1 MFVFAGPVMTT
12 DPVTPVLPSPGITEG
27 ESVKL
32 VTQYPEHG
40 PKGGAPSALEP
51 SGQPTP
57 IIPFPD
63 PLGTIASISES
74 LNPVMNPETPPK
86 LTTTPAAEDPKP
98 IPWIAT
104 LVPGLP

>member
-1 MFVFAGPVMTT
+1 MFAAHPVGAGT
-12 DPVTPVLPSPGITEG
+12 DELDIVTAPVTPVLPSPGITVG
-27 ESVKL
+27 VTVKSI
-32 VTQYPEHG
+32 TQVPEHG
-40 PKGGAPSALEP
+40 PNGGAPSALEP

-86 LTTTPAAEDPKP
+86 LTTTPAD
-98 IPWIAT
+98 
-104 LVPGLP
+104 